1 MSRVAPRA
9 AHAEGQVQ
17 ILLPSPTPVLNS
29 YFCLFPRGARQAA
42 AHGHLSRISRWTA
55 QRVSI
60 FLLGTIRN
68 CHADTIVAADCE
80 NLGAYFTR
88 NPASPSYLFPFL
100 RPVSEPNQPL
110 SRTASTLLKS
120 FSPGA
125 SSAQPDTE
133 LVQKFIHGDQGDSY
147 NALTRKQLVDISIAS
162 TLKEH
167 CAKIR
172 IRFKTFK
179 KK

>member
-1 MSRVAPRA
+1 MSRVAPRPLTRKVRFRSFFHPA
-9 AHAEGQVQ
+9 RAR
-17 ILLPSPTPVLNS
+17 LWRLNS
-29 YFCLFPRGARQAA
+29 YFCLLPRGARQAT

-80 NLGAYFTR
+80 NSGAYFTR
-88 NPASPSYLFPFL
+88 NPASPPYLFSVL

-120 FSPGA
+120 FSPGPVPPNPIPNWFRN
-125 SSAQPDTE
+125 SSMVTRG
-133 LVQKFIHGDQGDSY
+133 IHI
-147 NALTRKQLVDISIAS
+147 TRSHANS
-162 TLKEH
+162 
-167 CAKIR
+167 
-172 IRFKTFK
+172 
-179 KK
+179 